1 MQGSGG
7 FLNTNQH
14 AGPPHYTIGVTT
26 ESRTKKMRNATL
38 LKKIIL
44 RKQDHRILYHKESGK
59 RFVASLDDKRKIENE
74 EQPSPFKSFKEETA
88 DLSFDSIPLRLHLP
102 LFRQSSARATPY
114 PPVGPR
120 LFLLRRPGYAS
131 CGSVAAPGGS
141 NLQRFPQDP
150 WRSSGPAC

>member
-59 RFVASLDDKRKIENE
+59 RFVASVDDKRKIENRLKIINKNI
-74 EQPSPFKSFKEETA
+74 SLLKEMYQYQR
-88 DLSFDSIPLRLHLP
+88 LLRLE
-102 LFRQSSARATPY
+102 
-114 PPVGPR
+114 
-120 LFLLRRPGYAS
+120 
-131 CGSVAAPGGS
+131 
-141 NLQRFPQDP
+141 N
-150 WRSSGPAC
+150 